1 MATPPLVSPLND
13 VRETSA
19 EIPPILMTRH
29 YPDPGCSSDWMD
41 FQPIRSTAQIWVV
54 TRHQYGISALVSLMS
69 FRGQIRDG
77 VAKCG
82 VFPRLNMG
90 RSVLVSFIMLVIL
103 LELKKFSAERN
114 SALEPPLLYIE
125 IVVIVPEMNN

>member
-1 MATPPLVSPLND
+1 
-13 VRETSA
+13 
-19 EIPPILMTRH
+19 MTRR

-54 TRHQYGISALVSLMS
+54 TRHQYGISALVSQMS
-69 FRGQIRDG
+69 FRGQI
-77 VAKCG
+77 
-82 VFPRLNMG
+82 RLNMG
-90 RSVLVSFIMLVIL
+90 RSVLVSFVMLGIL

-125 IVVIVPEMNN
+125 IVVPEMNN